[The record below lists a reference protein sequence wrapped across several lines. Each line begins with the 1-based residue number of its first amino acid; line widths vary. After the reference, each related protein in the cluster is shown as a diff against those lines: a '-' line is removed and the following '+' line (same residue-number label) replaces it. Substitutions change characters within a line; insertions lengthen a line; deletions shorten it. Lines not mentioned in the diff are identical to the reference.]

1 MLIRILVFEHD
12 VKCGCVACGAGL
24 RMQACTFGERRR
36 DHTHHLDDKKN
47 KTNTIEAY
55 THMDICS
62 ACIHGNYSSHY
73 RLHAFAQ
80 AFAHFICFTF
90 SFNIGTRLYSYICF
104 LFSVPLLLYMQ
115 GQVPWNVRE

>member
-1 MLIRILVFEHD
+1 MWM
-12 VKCGCVACGAGL
+12 CCVRRRASNAI
-24 RMQACTFGERRR
+24 ACTFGERRR
-36 DHTHHLDDKKN
+36 DRTHHLDDKKN

-55 THMDICS
+55 AHMDIRS

-90 SFNIGTRLYSYICF
+90 SFNIGTRLYTYIFF
-104 LFSVPLLLYMQ
+104 LFSVPLLLYTLD
-115 GQVPWNVRE
+115 QVPWNVRE